1 MSVCGKS
8 RLFDLLQRAI
18 NRNRQKGKDL
28 MDGGLFR
35 AENATIYYKEVIVP
49 EDHMGHPL
57 TLPSYPE
64 F

>member
-1 MSVCGKS
+1 
-8 RLFDLLQRAI
+8 
-18 NRNRQKGKDL
+18 